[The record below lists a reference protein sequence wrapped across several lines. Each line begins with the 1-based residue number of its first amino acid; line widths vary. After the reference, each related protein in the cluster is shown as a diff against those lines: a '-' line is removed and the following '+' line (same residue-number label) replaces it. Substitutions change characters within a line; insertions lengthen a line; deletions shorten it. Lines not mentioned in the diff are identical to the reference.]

1 MGITY
6 DLYFPLKEA
15 PVTVSSDAQ
24 ARPGVGRPAIPREVW
39 RLAIVVVIGAFMAQ
53 LDTALVNVGL
63 DTITAKLHGALS
75 AAQWVTSGYLL
86 ALAAALPICG
96 WLGRRI
102 GPGTLWLG
110 SLVAFTV
117 ASLVCALATSLS
129 MLIVLRVVQ
138 GAAGG
143 LLLPAGQTVLGRA
156 AGPSRMGR
164 VMSIAGIAVVLAPAV
179 GPTIGGVLI
188 ENLSWHWL
196 FLVNV
201 PVGILALA
209 LGLRFIPRGNAE
221 PAGRLDWVGLMI
233 LTAAL
238 PLVTY
243 GISAAAQYRS
253 LTSPSVL
260 ATLPLGLVCLA
271 GYILRSRR
279 GRGAPPVVD
288 LSLLRSRVYSSAVVT
303 VFFSGAGLYGG
314 LIIAPLYFEILRGQG
329 VIDTGLLLLT
339 YGAGAAL
346 AMPFAGRLTD
356 RIGGGLSAVIG
367 LAITVA
373 TTLPFAFLGAHASL
387 PGIEVLQFV
396 RGTGIGFAGIPAMSA
411 AYASVRREKMAD
423 ATVTT
428 NIVQRVG
435 GSLGTALFVIIL
447 QAHRTV
453 GLADF
458 HRVFLWLT
466 GAAVLALLA
475 ALALAAA
482 ERRSAEGKHDSA
494 EGKHEDKAEQPG
506 RETVQAEGT
515 Q

>member
-1 MGITY
+1 MGNTY
-6 DLYFPLKEA
+6 DLLFLLKET
-15 PVTVSSDAQ
+15 PVSVSSDAQ
-24 ARPGVGRPAIPREVW
+24 ARPGVARPAIPREVW
-39 RLAIVVVIGAFMAQ
+39 RLAMVVVIGAFMAQ

-63 DTITAKLHGALS
+63 DTITARLHGTLS

-86 ALAAALPICG
+86 ALAAALPACG
-96 WLGRRI
+96 WLGRRV

-110 SLVAFTV
+110 ALVAFTA
-117 ASLVCALATSLS
+117 ASLACALATSLT

-143 LLLPAGQTVLGRA
+143 LLVPAGQTVLGRA

-164 VMSIAGIAVVLAPAV
+164 VMSTAGIAVVLAPAV

-201 PVGILALA
+201 PVGVVAFA
-209 LGLRFIPRGNAE
+209 LGLRFMPRGTPE
-221 PAGRLDWVGLMI
+221 PAGRLDWLGLTI

-238 PLVTY
+238 PLVAY

-253 LTSPSVL
+253 LTGVSVL
-260 ATLPLGLVCLA
+260 ATLPAGLVCLA
-271 GYILRSRR
+271 GYVLRSRR

-314 LIIAPLYFEILRGQG
+314 LIIAPLYFELLRGQD

-356 RIGGGLSAVIG
+356 RIGGGLSATIG
-367 LAITVA
+367 LAVTVA
-373 TTLPFAFLGAHASL
+373 TTVPFVFLGAHASL
-387 PGIEVLQFV
+387 AGIEGLQFV
-396 RGTGIGFAGIPAMSA
+396 RGIGIGFAGIPAMSA

-423 ATVTT
+423 ATVTA

-447 QAHRTV
+447 QAHAAV

-475 ALALAAA
+475 AVALAAA
-482 ERRSAEGKHDSA
+482 ERSAKHASEPAADDLGGRRRS
-494 EGKHEDKAEQPG
+494 
-506 RETVQAEGT
+506 T
-515 Q
+515 QR